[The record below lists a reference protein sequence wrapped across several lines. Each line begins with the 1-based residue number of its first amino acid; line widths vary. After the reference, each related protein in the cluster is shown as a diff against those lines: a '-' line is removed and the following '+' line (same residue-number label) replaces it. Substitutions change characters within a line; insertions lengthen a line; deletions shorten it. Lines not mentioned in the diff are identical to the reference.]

1 MRKLFLTVLLVG
13 GVVAFVG
20 FDVVGAT
27 VKRARESVRATLTSK
42 IPLRTQLAEARAQ
55 VDAYAENV
63 IRGEIAAENLKET
76 LETTS
81 REVAARRGGL
91 GRERAALAGLKAELE
106 QSGHAMFADAP
117 VTPQPAKPNEA
128 ERAAIRRAREFQAAA
143 TLLERRERDLAGLE
157 RDYEATRKEVSA
169 AKAGQTRLADE
180 VHVLEAEIAALDARA
195 QVAQTRKAFDATI
208 DRSGFGDAEARIGAI
223 RDAIKE
229 QNMKLE
235 YYAMKADAV
244 RDAEYV
250 DGFSAGGSAIEAIDA
265 VLQPAIPFAP
275 SSTAPAGR

>member
-1 MRKLFLTVLLVG
+1 MRKLFWTVALVG

-27 VKRARESVRATLTSK
+27 VRRARESVRATLTSK

-91 GRERAALAGLKAELE
+91 DRERVALAALKADLVRGG
-106 QSGHAMFADAP
+106 QAVLADAP
-117 VTPQPAKPNEA
+117 VVPQPAKPSDA
-128 ERAAIRRAREFQAAA
+128 DRAAMRRARDFQAAS
-143 TLLERRERDLAGLE
+143 TILERRERDLAGLT
-157 RDYEATRKEVSA
+157 RDYEATQREVAA
-169 AKAGQTRLADE
+169 AKSGQVRLADE
-180 VHVLEAEIAALDARA
+180 VRVLEAEIAALDARTE
-195 QVAQTRKAFDATI
+195 VAQTRKAFDAVI
-208 DRSGFGDAEARIGAI
+208 DKSGFGDAEARITSI
-223 RDAIKE
+223 RNAIKE

-244 RDAEYV
+244 RDAESV
-250 DGFSAGGSAIEAIDA
+250 DGFGGGSAIDAIDA
-265 VLQPAIPFAP
+265 VLQPVVPA
-275 SSTAPAGR
+275 APAAR